1 MRRSSHVSRSVTRLA
16 VGGLV
21 TVVGLW
27 LGGRV
32 LEQRRFGADEAA
44 ARARVATAVEATV
57 RQIEDALQGVVDRT
71 PVDLEHLQ
79 LAAQGE
85 PASERR
91 LFDALLAA
99 TAAAPP
105 SVAATLYGITTLPV
119 AWTGRPRELPDAR
132 VTGPDAVFL
141 APAAQGLRIV
151 RVHPLFDASDA
162 TRRVGALVLQAPLAR
177 VDQAG
182 EAGDY
187 ILPTG
192 LVSVAVRP
200 QFEGG
205 GEAGP
210 DEFVLRSTTT
220 GDTLASVRVSSS
232 SLERARSSFRRGVE
246 AALVTAVAVL
256 LLLASGPLLDWRRW
270 ARSPG
275 AVALATM
282 GVVVLL
288 VAARWLLGLAIDLG
302 GLSGAPLLPPAS
314 LDLLRPPA
322 FFASPLH
329 FLSSSLLVA
338 GLVGLGVSTLDRWR
352 QRRRVPGRSGEPA
365 PAQVLAFLAS
375 QMVAGVIV
383 TALVVGYEAF
393 IRHGVARVPVDIL
406 HYGLRP
412 WDWARLAILIGII
425 TLSAS
430 VVTLA
435 VSVLRLARPPWARS
449 AAYAPLLRSLTVAAW
464 FVAPLAVV
472 APGVMSFWTPTL
484 PALLAFGFIVA
495 VAWRI
500 GRIRSRLRHASQA
513 ARLLAAILALVL
525 PSLAFY
531 PSMVDAAGGARRA
544 VVETIYAP
552 EVLEQR
558 RTLQARLADALA
570 NIDRIEGLDDLVR
583 AADPMPPGAPPV
595 DAAFRVWSETAL
607 ARQRLTS
614 SVELYNATGAMVS
627 RFALKLPDVA
637 GAQAAAEG
645 SCEWDIFE
653 EVSPFFAEERRLLHA
668 GRAICVPD
676 AGGQRR
682 QVGHVVVH
690 VMLDY
695 ANLSFVSAQSPYVA
709 LLRSG
714 FTEPAPAP
722 RTPVNFAVYGWSRKV
737 LYASESRAWPLDEQ
751 AFQRASANRVPFW
764 ISLTHDGRA
773 AEAYVLNDRGA
784 IYVLS
789 AWTDTGFGHLI
800 VMAELVSLAF
810 LAFVAAVLGA
820 MVYGTVAARTPTSGR
835 ALLREVRASFY
846 RKLFL
851 AFVAAAVVP
860 VVALAFVARAY
871 FAALMCAD
879 IEMEATRTAGVASR
893 VVEDFGSLQVR
904 GLAALPVVDD
914 NIVVWLSRVIAED
927 VNIFD
932 GPALLASSER
942 NLFASGLLS
951 TRTPGEMY
959 RAILLD
965 GRPSFVGRE
974 AVGPVEYLVAAA
986 PVRIQARDAI
996 LMVPLTSRQQEIEGQ
1011 IEELDRR
1018 VLLAALLFI
1027 MLGAGMGY
1035 SMAERI
1041 ADPVNRL
1048 MRATRRI
1055 ARGDLDAHVVAT
1067 SNDELRRLVEA
1078 FNTMADDLR
1087 RQRAELERTNRLAAW
1102 ADMARQVAHDI
1113 KNPLTPIQLNAEHL
1127 ARVHA
1132 DRGRPLGPVVDDC
1145 IASIL
1150 GQVRL
1155 LRQISAEFSSFA
1167 SSPKPRP
1174 QPQDLPALVNEIVE
1188 PYRAGLAGRVAFEVS
1203 LSPGL
1208 PAVRIDRL
1216 LVSRALTNI
1225 IENALHAMPNG
1236 GRLRFTTPTS
1246 EHAGVV
1252 RLSVADSGVGMDDEA
1267 LQRIFEPYFSTKAT
1281 GTGLGL
1287 TIAKRNV
1294 EASGGHITVESTRG
1308 VGTTVT
1314 MEFPVDQGPAG

>member
-1 MRRSSHVSRSVTRLA
+1 V
-16 VGGLV
+16 
-21 TVVGLW
+21 W
-27 LGGRV
+27 
-32 LEQRRFGADEAA
+32 
-44 ARARVATAVEATV
+44 
-57 RQIEDALQGVVDRT
+57 
-71 PVDLEHLQ
+71 
-79 LAAQGE
+79 
-85 PASERR
+85 
-91 LFDALLAA
+91 
-99 TAAAPP
+99 
-105 SVAATLYGITTLPV
+105 
-119 AWTGRPRELPDAR
+119 
-132 VTGPDAVFL
+132 
-141 APAAQGLRIV
+141 
-151 RVHPLFDASDA
+151 
-162 TRRVGALVLQAPLAR
+162 
-177 VDQAG
+177 
-182 EAGDY
+182 
-187 ILPTG
+187 
-192 LVSVAVRP
+192 RP
-200 QFEGG
+200 Q
-205 GEAGP
+205 
-210 DEFVLRSTTT
+210 V
-220 GDTLASVRVSSS
+220 
-232 SLERARSSFRRGVE
+232 
-246 AALVTAVAVL
+246 
-256 LLLASGPLLDWRRW
+256 
-270 ARSPG
+270 
-275 AVALATM
+275 
-282 GVVVLL
+282 
-288 VAARWLLGLAIDLG
+288 
-302 GLSGAPLLPPAS
+302 
-314 LDLLRPPA
+314 

-329 FLSSSLLVA
+329 SHRPPGG

-352 QRRRVPGRSGEPA
+352 QRHRGPGRSADPT

-375 QMVAGVIV
+375 QVVAGAIV

-412 WDWARLAILIGII
+412 WDWARLAILIGVIA
-425 TLSAS
+425 LSAS
-430 VVTLA
+430 VVALG
-435 VSVLRLARPPWARS
+435 VSVLRLARAPWARG
-449 AAYAPLLRSLTVAAW
+449 AASAPLLRLLTVAAW
-464 FVAPLAVV
+464 FVVPLAVV
-472 APGVMSFWTPTL
+472 APGLVRFWTPTL
-484 PALLAFGFIVA
+484 PALLALGFTGA

-513 ARLLAAILALVL
+513 ARLLAAVLALVL

-531 PSMVDAAGGARRA
+531 PSMVDAAGRARRA
-544 VVETIYAP
+544 VVETMYAP

-570 NIDRIEGLDDLVR
+570 NIDRIDGLEDLVR
-583 AADPMPPGAPPV
+583 AADPMQPGAPPV

-627 RFALKLPDVA
+627 RFALKLPDIT
-637 GAQAAAEG
+637 GGQAVAEG
-645 SCEWDIFE
+645 GCEWDLFE

-668 GRAICVPD
+668 GRAICVPG

-682 QVGHVVVH
+682 QVGYVVVH

-695 ANLSFVSAQSPYVA
+695 GNLSFVSAQSPYVA

-714 FTEPAPAP
+714 FAEPAPAP

-737 LYASESRAWPLDEQ
+737 LYASESRAWPLDER
-751 AFQRASANRVPFW
+751 AFQQASGDRMAFW
-764 ISLTHDGRA
+764 ISLTHEGRA
-773 AEAYVLNDRGA
+773 AEAYVLNDRGG

-789 AWTDTGFGHLI
+789 TWTDTGFGHLI

-810 LAFVAAVLGA
+810 LAFVAAVLAA
-820 MVYGTVAARTPTSGR
+820 MAYGTVAARTPTSGR

-871 FAALMCAD
+871 YAALMFAD

-904 GLAALPVVDD
+904 GLAALPVIDD

-932 GPALLASSER
+932 GPGLLASSER
-942 NLFASGLLS
+942 NLFASGLLT

-965 GRPSFVGRE
+965 GQPSFVGRE
-974 AVGPVEYLVAAA
+974 SVGPVEYLVAAA
-986 PVRIQARDAI
+986 PVRIEARNAI

-1027 MLGAGMGY
+1027 MLGAGIGY

-1078 FNTMADDLR
+1078 FNGMADDLR
-1087 RQRAELERTNRLAAW
+1087 RQRDELERTNRLAAW

-1145 IASIL
+1145 IVSIL

-1167 SSPKPRP
+1167 SSPHPKLRAE
-1174 QPQDLPALVNEIVE
+1174 DLSALVSEIVE
-1188 PYRAGLAGRVAFEVS
+1188 PYRAGLAGRVTFEMG
-1203 LSPGL
+1203 LTPGL

-1216 LVSRALTNI
+1216 LVSRALTNV

-1236 GRLRFTTPTS
+1236 GRLRFTTPPS
-1246 EHAGVV
+1246 ERAGVV
-1252 RLSVADSGVGMDDEA
+1252 RLSVADSGVGMDEDA
-1267 LQRIFEPYFSTKAT
+1267 LKRIFEPYFSTKAT

-1294 EASGGHITVESTRG
+1294 EASGGHITVESASG
-1308 VGTTVT
+1308 IGTTVT
-1314 MEFPVDQGPAG
+1314 IEFSAAQSPAG

>member
-1 MRRSSHVSRSVTRLA
+1 MRRSSVVSRSVTRLV

-21 TVVGLW
+21 MVTTVY
-27 LGGRV
+27 LGGRA

-44 ARARVATAVEATV
+44 ARARVATAVESTV
-57 RQIEDALQGVVDRT
+57 RQIESRLQAIVDRT
-71 PVDLEHLQ
+71 APDLEDLQ

-85 PASERR
+85 PAAERR
-91 LFDALLAA
+91 LFDALA
-99 TAAAPP
+99 TATLGAPGD
-105 SVAATLYGITTLPV
+105 VAATLHGVSPLPL
-119 AWTGRPRELPDAR
+119 AWTGRPVELPDVR
-132 VTGPDAVFL
+132 VLGADAVFL
-141 APAAQGLRIV
+141 APDAQGLRIV
-151 RVHPLFDASDA
+151 RVHPLFAAGDPP
-162 TRRVGALVLQAPLAR
+162 RRAGALVLQAPLAR
-177 VDQAG
+177 ADQAG
-182 EAGDY
+182 QTGDY

-192 LVSVAVRP
+192 LVGVTVRP

-210 DEFVLRSTTT
+210 DEFSLRSSA
-220 GDTLASVRVSSS
+220 GEPLASVRVSSS
-232 SLERARSSFRRGVE
+232 SIERTRLSFQRRVQS
-246 AALVTAVAVL
+246 ALLTAVALIL
-256 LLLASGPLLDWRRW
+256 LLGTGPLLDWRRH

-275 AVALATM
+275 TEAGATL
-282 GVVVLL
+282 GVVGLL
-288 VAARWLLGLAIDLG
+288 ASAHWILVLAIELG
-302 GLSGAPLLPPAS
+302 GLAGAPLVPAGALAGS
-314 LDLLRPPA
+314 WLFV

-329 FLSSSLLVA
+329 FLATSLLLA

-352 QRRRVPGRSGEPA
+352 QARRGPGRGLEPT
-365 PAQVLAFLAS
+365 PSTVLAFLAS
-375 QMVAGVIV
+375 QVVAGAIV

-393 IRHGVARVPVDIL
+393 IRHGLARMPIDIL

-412 WDWARLAILIGII
+412 WDWARLGILIGVIA
-425 TLSAS
+425 LNAS
-430 VVTLA
+430 VIALG
-435 VSVLRLARPPWARS
+435 VSVLRLGRPPWARGAAS
-449 AAYAPLLRSLTVAAW
+449 APALRLLTVAAW
-464 FVAPLAVV
+464 FVAPLTVV
-472 APGVMSFWTPTL
+472 APGLAAFWTPTL
-484 PALLAFGFIVA
+484 PAMLVLGFAVA

-513 ARLLAAILALVL
+513 ARLLAAVLALVL

-531 PSMVDAAGGARRA
+531 PSMVDAAAGARRG
-544 VVETIYAP
+544 VVETLYAP

-558 RTLQARLADALA
+558 RTLQARLAEALA
-570 NIDRIEGLDDLVR
+570 NIDRIEGLGDLVR
-583 AADPMPPGAPPV
+583 ATDPMPPGAPPV
-595 DAAFRVWSETAL
+595 DAAFRVWAETAL

-614 SVELYNATGAMVS
+614 SVELYNASGALIS
-627 RFALKLPDVA
+627 RFALKLPDIS
-637 GAQAAAEG
+637 GALAAPES
-645 SCEWDIFE
+645 SCEWDTFE

-668 GRAICVPD
+668 GRAVCVDEP
-676 AGGQRR
+676 GGRRR
-682 QVGHVVVH
+682 QVGQVVVH
-690 VMLDY
+690 LMLDY
-695 ANLSFVSAQSPYVA
+695 GNLSFVSAQSPYVA

-714 FTEPAPAP
+714 LTEPAPPP

-737 LYASESRAWPLDEQ
+737 LYVSESRAWPLEEE
-751 AFQRASANRVPFW
+751 AFRRASADREPFW
-764 ISLTHDGRA
+764 TSLMHDGRA
-773 AEAYVLNDRGA
+773 AEAYVLNDRGG

-789 AWTDTGFGHLI
+789 TWTDTGFGHLV

-810 LAFVAAVLGA
+810 LAFVAAVLA
-820 MVYGTVAARTPTSGR
+820 ATVYGTVSARTPTSGR
-835 ALLREVRASFY
+835 ALMREVRASFY

-871 FAALMCAD
+871 FAALMLAD
-879 IEMEATRTAGVASR
+879 IEMEATRTAAVASR
-893 VVEDFGSLQVR
+893 VVEDFSSLQVR
-904 GLAALPVVDD
+904 GFAALPVIDD

-927 VNIFD
+927 VNIFA
-932 GPALLASSER
+932 GPGLMASSER
-942 NLFASGLLS
+942 NLFASGLLT
-951 TRTPGEMY
+951 TRTPGEVY

-1027 MLGAGMGY
+1027 MLGAGIGY

-1078 FNTMADDLR
+1078 FNGMAEDLR

-1167 SSPKPRP
+1167 SSPQPRP
-1174 QPQDLPALVNEIVE
+1174 QPQDLTALVNEIVG
-1188 PYRAGLAGRVAFEVS
+1188 PYRAGLAGRVTFEVDVDRA
-1203 LSPGL
+1203 L

-1216 LVSRALTNI
+1216 LVSRALTNV

-1236 GRLRFTTPTS
+1236 GRLRFTTPPP
-1246 EHAGVV
+1246 ERPGMV
-1252 RLSVADSGVGMDDEA
+1252 RLAVADSGVGMDDEA

-1294 EASGGHITVESTRG
+1294 EASGGHITVQSAAG

-1314 MEFPVDQGPAG
+1314 MEFPVAQARA